1 MEKIDYI
8 FLNGP
13 INYIKL
19 SNLETKQ
26 VVWLLMDYHNPIK
39 FQRECEDYEAK
50 NVDKYL
56 HKIFTKSKETIDFL
70 FEISPSNFEIVDGFY
85 ENKNYISKVSV
96 MFKKFY
102 KNRTKINKNIRL
114 HFIDIRSHTFTYDL
128 HDIMGYIFDDLNKY
142 QLEGSKN
149 IIKNL
154 KKIISVLE
162 NVNKLIEQINKLKSE
177 KKKIDINS
185 LLVKILLKYEN
196 SIDKQNISNY
206 FYSHYYEQ
214 SKKII
219 NEIIKLCDFIELTDL
234 MLDKLAKDEIL
245 NIVNYEF
252 AGEKKQLINFGIS
265 SYDYAVKFS
274 EIKQKIILLDAE
286 MIKLGTVFM
295 DCYFLRRIT
304 QKKDYIKKAIV
315 YTGSYHSIVYIW
327 FLIKFNDYKIVEYNY
342 INTDNLDPSNPIDNL
357 ENIIKKSSDFTS
369 LFEIFYPKKINQCV
383 KIKNIK

>member
-1 MEKIDYI
+1 MEKNDYI